1 MRDDDRLPLTDEDLA
16 LIEEMR
22 AWLIE
27 RGMLT
32 HLPFQA
38 RLLIESEIPLLVAQI
53 RALRSSPP
61 A

>member
-1 MRDDDRLPLTDEDLA
+1 MRDEDRLPLTEADLE
-16 LIEEMR
+16 LIEQMR
-22 AWLIE
+22 SWLID

-38 RLLIESEIPLLVAQI
+38 RLLIELEVPLLVAQI
-53 RALRSSPP
+53 RALRTSPP

>member
-1 MRDDDRLPLTDEDLA
+1 MRDDDRLPLSDEDLA

-22 AWLIE
+22 AWVLA

-32 HLPFQA
+32 HLPLQV
-38 RLLIESEIPLLVAQI
+38 RLLVESEIPLLVAQI
-53 RALRSSPP
+53 RALRSAPP